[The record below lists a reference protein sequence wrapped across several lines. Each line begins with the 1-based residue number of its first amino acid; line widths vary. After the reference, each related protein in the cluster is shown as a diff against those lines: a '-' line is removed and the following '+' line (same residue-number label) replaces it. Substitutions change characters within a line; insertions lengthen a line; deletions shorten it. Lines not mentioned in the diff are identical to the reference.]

1 MDSDSQ
7 KESLEKSDNDEIFGE
22 IDELRVGMEVSDE
35 AEAYQLCN
43 TYAFNKGFSIRK
55 GHLRRDSQNNVRQR
69 EYTCSK
75 EGFQVDEDLCEARKV
90 RRLDTRT
97 GCKAVIRFNVENGVW
112 KLSYI
117 NPIHNHEFASPE
129 ERQFLRSGRNIPSVR
144 ATILG
149 SSKVDGSIRPPK
161 LQSYLGKEFGSA
173 ENVGVSNKD
182 SHNCLQRGKDEL
194 IAGDGQSLINY
205 FKHKQMEDPSFF
217 YSVQVDQF
225 NRITNYFWRDGR
237 SKLDY
242 DCFADVV
249 CFDTTFQTNNNLI
262 CAPFLGVNHHWK
274 NISFGCA
281 FLLDESTASFMWLF
295 ETFLESMGNKQPV
308 TIFTDEN
315 KAMEK
320 AKAIEIVFP
329 ETRHLLC
336 NWQISKNATQ
346 HLGSLY
352 ADPEF
357 KKHFYKCFYDCFT
370 EQELQHAWDD
380 MIKMFNLESNSWLKM
395 LYSLRDKWCPAFS
408 SDAFSANIGSSQRG
422 ENTNTIFHQVSRKI
436 VDLVSFVQHY
446 EQKIKKMRFTELEED
461 FRCKNAK
468 PRLRVNSSIFKHA
481 ATEYTVKMYSFFE
494 DELMSIFGVRM
505 VEVGN
510 DGNQYIYEAIEEG
523 HQRVFMIRYNS
534 TTSTVSCS
542 CKLFESMGLLCRH
555 ALKVLDSKNF
565 TSIPTQYI
573 VKRWTREAKKGI
585 VASNKFSKSSDRK
598 ANSAQSLRLS
608 ELMHEG
614 TNVFSIGSLC
624 DSGKR
629 IVKQKLAETIKL
641 LESDEETTYM
651 LGNLSKVD
659 DQSVRDMSLD
669 NGSVESPGCDS

>member
-1 MDSDSQ
+1 MDSDFQS
-7 KESLEKSDNDEIFGE
+7 KSLEKSDKDAIFGE
-22 IDELRVGMEVSDE
+22 SDELRVGMEVSDE
-35 AEAYQLCN
+35 SEAYQFCN

-69 EYTCSK
+69 EFLCSK
-75 EGFQVDEDLCEARKV
+75 EGFQVDEDLCEAKKV

-97 GCKAVIRFNVENGVW
+97 GCKAVIRFTVENGMW

-117 NPIHNHEFASPE
+117 NPVHNHEFAKPE

-149 SSKVDGSIRPPK
+149 SKSDGTIRPAK
-161 LQSYLGKEFGSA
+161 SFSYLGKEFGSD
-173 ENVGVSNKD
+173 ENDGSTNKD
-182 SHNCLQRGKDEL
+182 LRNCLQRSKDEM
-194 IAGDGQSLINY
+194 IGWNGQSLINY
-205 FKHKQMEDPSFF
+205 FKHKQMEDPNFF

-225 NRITNYFWRDGR
+225 SRITNYFWRDGR

-242 DCFADVV
+242 DCFGDVV
-249 CFDTTFQTNNNLI
+249 CFETTFRTNSNLVCSPI
-262 CAPFLGVNHHWK
+262 LGVNHHWK

-281 FLLDESTASFMWLF
+281 FLLDESADSFIWLF
-295 ETFLESMGNKQPV
+295 ETFLESMGNKQPK
-308 TIFTDEN
+308 TIFTDED

-320 AKAIEIVFP
+320 AKAIETVFP
-329 ETRHLLC
+329 ETRHRLC

-346 HLGSLY
+346 HLASHC

-357 KKHFYKCFYDCFT
+357 KKHFNKCFLDCFT
-370 EQELQHAWDD
+370 EVEFQNSWDD

-395 LYSLRDKWCPAFS
+395 LYSLREKWCPAFS
-408 SDAFSANIGSSQRG
+408 LDTFSANIGSSQRG
-422 ENTNTIFHQVSRKI
+422 ENTNTIFHQVSRKT

-446 EQKIKKMRFTELEED
+446 EQKTKKMRFTELEED
-461 FRCKNAK
+461 FRCKNAM
-468 PRLRVNSSIFKHA
+468 PHVRVNSGIFKHA

-494 DELMSIFGVRM
+494 NELMSIFGVRM

-523 HQRVFMIRYNS
+523 LQRVYMIQYNS
-534 TTSTVSCS
+534 TTPMISCS

-555 ALKVLDSKNF
+555 ALKVLDFKNY

-573 VKRWTREAKKGI
+573 VKRWTKGAKKGI
-585 VASNKFSKSSDRK
+585 VVSNEFCMSSYRK
-598 ANSAQSLRLS
+598 AKSAQSLRLS

-614 TNVFSIGSLC
+614 NNVFSIGSLC
-624 DSGKR
+624 DSGTR
-629 IVKQKLAETIKL
+629 IVRQKLAETIKL
-641 LESDEETTYM
+641 LESDEETTNM
-651 LGNLSKVD
+651 LGSLSKVD
-659 DQSVRDMSLD
+659 DQSGHDVLLD
-669 NGSVESPGCDS
+669 NGSVESPSCDG